1 MDTTIYLLI
10 GGTLVALVVIHWIGF
25 RLFRRATQRSR
36 NAAEATTTPGAGSS
50 SSSSS
55 SSSSNSNPSPNQ
67 EP

>member
-10 GGTLVALVVIHWIGF
+10 GGTLVALVAIHWIGF

-36 NAAEATTTPGAGSS
+36 NAAEATTTPGADSGSG
-50 SSSSS
+50 
-55 SSSSNSNPSPNQ
+55 SNANPSPNQ